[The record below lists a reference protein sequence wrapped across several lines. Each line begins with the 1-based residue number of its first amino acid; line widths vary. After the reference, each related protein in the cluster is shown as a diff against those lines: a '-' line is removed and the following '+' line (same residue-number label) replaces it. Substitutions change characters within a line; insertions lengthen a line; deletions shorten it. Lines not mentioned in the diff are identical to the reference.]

1 MKPTAF
7 EAPVGH
13 LGKLATTTAR
23 MLATGLVVSSL
34 FVSVAYAGHGSR
46 EVEAI
51 MGPHSHG
58 HDHEHAPNPDYQPVP
73 VSLVKQQVEGLVS
86 RWNTPEMQQ
95 DLAASFRDSQRLM
108 ENMDVVVPRDAT
120 LRLMSVQGVQTL
132 KQFKRPAEDGQPAR
146 RVSVVSATVS
156 TQLEY
161 QSPSGFVRLPGVNEF
176 VLEIS
181 EELAP

>member
-1 MKPTAF
+1 MKTKAFKVFIVKALLTNSLLAVILFFSNTAI
-7 EAPVGH
+7 
-13 LGKLATTTAR
+13 
-23 MLATGLVVSSL
+23 
-34 FVSVAYAGHGSR
+34 AGHGSR
-46 EVEAI
+46 EVEVI
-51 MGPHSHG
+51 MGPHQHG
-58 HDHEHAPNPDYQPVP
+58 HDHDSTANPDYTPVP
-73 VSLVKQQVEGLVS
+73 VALVKQQVEGLVS

-95 DLAASFRDSQRLM
+95 DLAKSFRDSQRLM

-120 LRLMSVQGVQTL
+120 MRLMAVQGVQTL
-132 KQFKRPAEDGQPAR
+132 KQFKRAGEDGEPAH
-146 RVSVVSATVS
+146 RVSIVSATVS